1 MSDAPLP
8 TSPPAASPREYRHPH
23 HGSLVLILGIL
34 GLVLCFGFGIA
45 AWVIANSDLAAMARG
60 EMDESGAGMTRAGKV
75 CGIVSVC
82 LAALGI
88 VIVLCAMLFA
98 FGVATQN
105 GH

>member
-1 MSDAPLP
+1 
-8 TSPPAASPREYRHPH
+8 
-23 HGSLVLILGIL
+23 
-34 GLVLCFGFGIA
+34 
-45 AWVIANSDLAAMARG
+45 
-60 EMDESGAGMTRAGKV
+60 V